1 MSRTSV
7 SALAQ
12 INTAA
17 QRPEREREGEHGGGS
32 GTEEEE
38 GAVRAHLLSPLPT
51 QLAQTTSILHTR
63 THTHTLNVWL
73 QWGLTPPGGTF
84 LAHREHGEMQIK
96 QQGLGPGVSASSDFT
111 L

>member
-7 SALAQ
+7 STLAQ

-32 GTEEEE
+32 RKEEEE

-51 QLAQTTSILHTR
+51 QLAQNTNILHT
-63 THTHTLNVWL
+63 HTECVAAVGVNTTRWHFS
-73 QWGLTPPGGTF
+73 GTRRAWRNANKATRPWARR
-84 LAHREHGEMQIK
+84 L
-96 QQGLGPGVSASSDFT
+96 S
-111 L
+111 

>member
-32 GTEEEE
+32 RKEEEE

-51 QLAQTTSILHTR
+51 QLPLNTSVLR
-63 THTHTLNVWL
+63 THIHTYTHTECVAAVGVNTTRWHFS
-73 QWGLTPPGGTF
+73 GTQRAWRNANKATRPWARR
-84 LAHREHGEMQIK
+84 L
-96 QQGLGPGVSASSDFT
+96 S
-111 L
+111 